1 MTDYN
6 CGKLENKSKFDEKH
20 EQMLKHKIVTHPEE
34 AILTY
39 DDGSCYIGEVKD
51 GKKNGKGILST
62 LAFVYTAHI
71 RSNPED
77 AHLAKWNEYEGEWVN
92 DKMHG
97 YGKMV
102 RKCRNGNINI
112 IYEGIWE
119 NGVMIEKDKL

>member
-1 MTDYN
+1 MMKQNTV
-6 CGKLENKSKFDEKH
+6 S
-20 EQMLKHKIVTHPEE
+20 QPEE

-39 DDGSCYIGEVKD
+39 DDGSCFIGQVKD
-51 GKKNGKGILST
+51 GKKHGKGILST
-62 LAFVYTAHI
+62 RAFVYTAHI

-77 AHLAKWNEYEGEWVN
+77 ADLAKWNEYDGEWVN
-92 DKMHG
+92 DQMHG

-102 RKCRNGNINI
+102 RKCRNGTINI

>member
-1 MTDYN
+1 MKQNTV
-6 CGKLENKSKFDEKH
+6 S
-20 EQMLKHKIVTHPEE
+20 QPEE

-92 DKMHG
+92 DQMHG